1 MRKYPTH
8 TGLTLD
14 FLCWHW
20 GLFPAPPSGP
30 GRKSDP
36 KPSPNCLAWG
46 RIWAPDRLVGP
57 EKVPD
62 ANKGNRGKDPC
73 GWGICAFWDKDV
85 KILQRAGPGLGR
97 NVCVILDYPSS
108 SSFRISWSC
117 SLHSKISPQM
127 GGVRWPFSR
136 LHMVPGPE
144 SAIGRSKL
152 HFRIF
157 EEVEDRM
164 FVVKQ

>member
-1 MRKYPTH
+1 M
-8 TGLTLD
+8 
-14 FLCWHW
+14 
-20 GLFPAPPSGP
+20 
-30 GRKSDP
+30 
-36 KPSPNCLAWG
+36 
-46 RIWAPDRLVGP
+46 GP

-127 GGVRWPFSR
+127 GGCGGLSVDYTWSQARKVQSNGLNSSFGFSKKWKIGCLWSNNEPIATNFDVTATTKR
-136 LHMVPGPE
+136 HCKVGPYHNP
-144 SAIGRSKL
+144 AIHPSRPAPTTTTLLQCKY
-152 HFRIF
+152 
-157 EEVEDRM
+157 
-164 FVVKQ
+164 

>member
-1 MRKYPTH
+1 MVLKASWAVVGASWAVLGASRAVL
-8 TGLTLD
+8 GAIL
-14 FLCWHW
+14 
-20 GLFPAPPSGP
+20 GP
-30 GRKSDP
+30 V
-36 KPSPNCLAWG
+36 WG

-117 SLHSKISPQM
+117 SLHSKIRQPPL
-127 GGVRWPFSR
+127 GATR
-136 LHMVPGPE
+136 L
-144 SAIGRSKL
+144 
-152 HFRIF
+152 
-157 EEVEDRM
+157 
-164 FVVKQ
+164 

>member
-1 MRKYPTH
+1 MCVSFLTTHLPAVSGSLGRAACIRKYP
-8 TGLTLD
+8 
-14 FLCWHW
+14 
-20 GLFPAPPSGP
+20 
-30 GRKSDP
+30 P
-36 KPSPNCLAWG
+36 KW
-46 RIWAPDRLVGP
+46 
-57 EKVPD
+57 
-62 ANKGNRGKDPC
+62 
-73 GWGICAFWDKDV
+73 
-85 KILQRAGPGLGR
+85 
-97 NVCVILDYPSS
+97 
-108 SSFRISWSC
+108 
-117 SLHSKISPQM
+117 